1 MIVLD
6 THALVWWV
14 NGDSRLSTP
23 AKSAIDDVLEQ
34 GGRVLVS
41 AISAWEIAMLVVR
54 GRIALAMDL
63 DEWLRVVETLEC
75 VCIVPITA
83 QTAVQSVTLP
93 GEFHKDPADRLI
105 VALAREKN
113 VPIITADE
121 KIQTYPHVRWVW

>member
-41 AISAWEIAMLVVR
+41 AITAWEIAMLVVR

-63 DEWLRVVETLEC
+63 DEWLRVVETLEG